1 MKTFHM
7 KKMYKKVT
15 AFILAITMIV
25 AYIQI
30 KAYAFDNNVSE
41 ITRNQAVSDATI
53 QSGLGVAKN
62 YGLFS
67 LDATSH
73 NDLECSVAAKY
84 ADLGADYNFSGNNTK
99 VYKNQLTVSKSFMI
113 NNQPQ
118 ANKNVTLRLYRMDSS
133 QSVLID
139 EMTQT
144 TDSNGNAKFVFD
156 GMKDSSSNKRYSF
169 IDGDY
174 QVKEVISENGVEKE
188 IIPDGSSYID
198 ENGNKIEVNADHSGL
213 IHLESGFQ
221 NVSQFGQVKNHSI
234 FKPRNGSIVVLENQ
248 DDWNAVDKE
257 AINQGKNN
265 YRNVPAGVTYYNNGE
280 VKIIK
285 AGTNGFQPIAWDQEF
300 DNLKTLSKNLAH
312 AQDSNDVQVYYYN
325 ADYLK
330 SVGSLNFD
338 TSKKWAVVNVE
349 VQDGQSTID
358 ITGDYTKNGNKL
370 DADFDNLETGVIW
383 NFYTVNNGDVQPYTG
398 KVTLANQNG
407 GIFLLPAGEFYHNGT
422 IGGKVIAAKYNHDNE
437 IHQKEKVVNVNN
449 SLSMSNNGAS
459 EKLEAKQTISGTKK
473 LIGKEL
479 QGNDFKFELQKYTD
493 SSYSTPDGEAVV
505 TTNNEKG
512 QFVFSDEDILTYT
525 EPGDYYYIVK
535 EVNDGK
541 NHVQYDSHTFKVS
554 IHVEKQDNALIAD
567 DPVVEGGKIE
577 FSNEFKFEGNASL
590 SLVGKK
596 VLNGKK
602 LENDEFTYGLQEY
615 KDSEYSTK
623 EGHEKEVTN
632 DQKGNIQ
639 VDLSYDEKDIG
650 KHYYQLKEKN
660 TKKKGIDYDQR
671 IYSIIVDVQYDES
684 KDQLVVSKT
693 ITVDGESVD
702 SITFENTYS
711 SNAATTFKG
720 HKILEGRDLNA
731 NEFNFVLQET
741 KSDYQTAIGESKTVS
756 NDSQGDFNFGK
767 ISYRDLTYGEKQIH
781 YYIIKEVNPVLQ
793 GTYQGVSYDQK
804 VYKIKVVVTD
814 QKDGT
819 ATVERTVENNDIQF
833 KNTYQAEG
841 STTLIIHKQ
850 LTGGTLKANMFKFKL
865 QQTDEKF
872 KKTVGN
878 NQTVTNSSLGQGQFV
893 IHFNQAGT
901 YYYTVSEVNNHKSNV
916 TYDSIVYQIKI
927 KTEDDGQGNIKE
939 VSRSISYVDEM
950 TKPTSEEKENLT
962 FKNAVGI
969 QVVGH
974 KKLINKK
981 LEEGMFT
988 FSISKIDY
996 DKNNNKYTVEK
1007 QLMTTTNDENGD
1019 FSFINFDEYHQ
1030 TGDYYYVVKEVNN
1043 KLSYIDYDK
1052 QEYIIH
1058 VSVENGDDGLEVS
1071 KEILK
1076 DNTSVDEMNFKNTYR
1091 GQGKVRIDGK
1101 KVLLDQG
1108 VSQVLSGGEFKFKIT
1123 RVNDEKGSLY
1133 KGEILDSI
1141 EKETVK
1147 NDQNG
1152 QFKFNIS
1159 YKDLDFSK
1167 KDSYTFYYQIDEES
1181 SGLTKDGVT
1190 YNKNN
1195 DAYIIEVT
1203 VSDQQ
1208 DGNYDVS
1215 YRIIDHDEMI
1225 FTNEYNASGE
1235 TQIIGTKSLKGKKL
1249 VDDEFTFELVEVD
1262 GIQGKEKENGRKL
1275 ETTNKE
1281 GQFIFDIQDIRKA
1294 GTTYYKVY
1302 EKADKKKTGI
1312 QYDETVYYVEAKA
1325 VFEDNQLKVTN
1336 TLYDQDGHQLD
1347 KNKGIEFE
1355 NEFKATGKIDLS
1367 GHKNFIDQD
1376 GQDVAFDAGDFKFKI
1391 EELDQDGATL
1401 KKDGYS
1407 ETVENDQDGNYHF
1420 KTIHYQKAGIYYYRV
1435 SEVRDNLEVTYD
1447 TTQYIVKVDVKAN
1460 DSKQFDISVD
1470 IVNGQNEHI
1479 DQDKLNFTNRLFEYK
1494 VALLSMGGIKTVSAG
1509 QSVIM
1514 DDGLFRFG
1522 LYEGNDNEQSNM
1534 IDTAKN
1540 DTVGAY
1546 SFDDVEI
1553 DQPGTYHYTIEEMNA
1568 GKEVAGIAYTNHQY
1582 HVEAVVNKDGKGGL
1596 NVDSVKVTNE
1606 NNQVVKDQ
1614 SVVVKTSQ
1622 DLSLTNQA
1630 VKSLKVNK
1638 VWNDQGHSDT
1648 IQPVT
1653 VHLVKNGKVVEGQSI
1668 VLSNDNQWSGSFD
1681 NLPIKDSQGNLN
1693 VYTVKEDKVDYY
1705 KTQYIQ
1711 NEDGSITITNT
1722 YIDPTAVDVQLV
1734 AKKNLVGGKVL
1745 SAGMYQ
1751 FDLLDGN
1758 NEVVETQTNDDQGNI
1773 YFNTLN
1779 FNQEGHYVYY
1789 IQEHVNDNDPFVE
1802 YDQSIYQVNIDVSRN
1817 GNNLQAE
1824 VEYLLDDKQVDDVTF
1839 NNIYHPLSLT
1849 VQKRSKDLSKDP
1861 LEGAVYGLYKVNEK
1875 GTDILIEK
1883 QTSNSEGYM
1892 TFMKAVPEYQY
1903 YFKEISAPNGH
1914 TVDEYKTKTF
1924 TIKWIRHKNGKIS
1937 YKLIYDG
1944 QKEDLEEEKQ
1954 EDSLNLYAQQSI
1966 ALLENEDTSV
1976 NLEAIGVADE
1986 VTKLNVTKVDN
1997 QGNYLTG
2004 AHLQILGKETYLRR
2018 YIDSMNL
2025 KFHKTGDT
2033 YKLTSVIDTA
2043 QNNKEVTT
2051 SGSNFFPLNDYSTE
2065 GTPNYFFGMRYDV
2078 EFAIGDYVGD
2088 LTYKFTGD
2096 DDMWVVLDNTNV
2108 IIDLGGIHAAATD
2121 SVDLWSKL
2129 GLTPGSLTEDQ
2140 KNQTHK
2146 LTILYMERGA
2156 GESNCQMEFTLP
2168 NAKVVDVI
2176 EKPKADLNLQ
2186 KVDENGNGLS
2196 DAVFKLENDSTKE
2209 ASRVKSTSDGNITFS
2224 GLKEGTYTLTEVSAP
2239 DGYLVSDDTWKVR
2252 VTVDSNNNAV
2262 AKLYLVKDDQEQEVA
2277 QTNGKYKIENKK
2289 VQEIIENSLQYDKT
2303 AKVKDWDE
2311 RTYDINITAKSLSTS
2326 SSVVQKEAVADIMMV
2341 LDISGSMLYNGNS
2354 NNPTDNGGFRTVG
2367 KYCDVK
2373 NSLDVNKVY
2382 YYDNTLTDVSY
2393 KHTNGNSYTYKNAKY
2408 PMIYINDTWKYY
2420 NGSSW
2425 VNVPDKIS
2433 GYYGNKKDNNTTIYT
2448 LDSGLTGLK
2457 EASSAFISATA
2468 ESSENSRIGVATFNA
2483 YGNNLSN
2490 LVNARDNKNSLK
2502 QTIASIY
2509 AAGGTSPQK
2518 GLSIAQT
2525 NLANS
2530 KRTDVPQYVILFT
2543 DGAPS
2548 EDTDKNDSKEIA
2560 RQLRESGITV
2570 YTVGLKLNDETSNWL
2585 SENIASTNCAFTA
2598 ANVDELK
2605 VIFAKIQQTISQNI
2619 DIKNANIFDVIDP
2632 RFQLVGNDGNVITD
2646 EALKQGEI
2654 EVTGTNGKVGM
2665 AYYDE
2670 VNNTQAIRWTDQTIP
2685 NVNTGEWNTTITV
2698 KARDKYIGGNNVPT
2712 NVSPDSKITT
2722 GFGEAV
2728 LPQPKVNVKVDIA
2741 TSNDDIWIN
2750 SGETVPVDDTNIG
2763 NSKVFDI
2770 GNVVNSKGNVVY
2782 KYNESTKEF
2791 EKITK
2796 GDLTIQWYTDDQCTS
2811 ETTKDKI
2818 SKVKPDGRTD
2828 FFLKVGYDGGS
2839 ATDESNTNT
2848 NGNKVGNSESNIGYA
2863 INDGKNGNDKECV
2876 TDFEN
2881 CKKNKSEYGIYR
2893 IHVKYTL
2900 PETGGTGIYWYMAG
2914 GMLLMMVAAVAIYRK
2929 RYYEYMNK

>member
-30 KAYAFDNNVSE
+30 KAYAFDNNVSK

-67 LDATSH
+67 LDAKSY

-133 QSVLID
+133 QSILID
-139 EMTQT
+139 VMTQT

-280 VKIIK
+280 VKVIK

-459 EKLEAKQTISGTKK
+459 EKLEAKQTIGGTKK

-512 QFVFSDEDILTYT
+512 QFVFSNVDILTYT
-525 EPGDYYYIVK
+525 EPGDYYYTVK
-535 EVNDGK
+535 EVNENQK
-541 NHVQYDSHTFKVS
+541 YIKYDDHTFKVS
-554 IHVEKQDNALIAD
+554 VHVEKQDDRLIAN
-567 DPVVEGGKIE
+567 DPVIEGGKIE

-671 IYSIIVDVQYDES
+671 IYNIIVDVQYDES

-693 ITVDGESVD
+693 MTINGQNVD

-865 QQTDEKF
+865 QQTDENF

-878 NQTVTNSSLGQGQFV
+878 SQTVTNSSLGQGQFV

-916 TYDSIVYQIKI
+916 TYDSVVYQIKI

-981 LEEGMFT
+981 IEEGMFT

-1007 QLMTTTNDENGD
+1007 QLMTTTNDKNGD

-1167 KDSYTFYYQIDEES
+1167 KDSYTFYYQIDEEN

-1215 YRIIDHDEMI
+1215 YRIIDHDEII

-1302 EKADKKKTGI
+1302 EKANKKKTGI

-1614 SVVVKTSQ
+1614 SVVVETSQ

-1722 YIDPTAVDVQLV
+1722 YINPTAVDVQLV

-1758 NEVVETQTNDDQGNI
+1758 NEVIETQTNDDQGNI

-1937 YKLIYDG
+1937 YQLIYDG

-2004 AHLQILGKETYLRR
+2004 AHLQILEKETGKVICDWVSTADTFSTLRELNVNTV
-2018 YIDSMNL
+2018 YILREVEAPTGYVKASDTEFKLDDYGIVTKISGDAQLVDDQTFNL
-2025 KFHKTGDT
+2025 YNSKQIKEKVVYKTNVTTVKTGD
-2033 YKLTSVIDTA
+2033 
-2043 QNNKEVTT
+2043 
-2051 SGSNFFPLNDYSTE
+2051 
-2065 GTPNYFFGMRYDV
+2065 
-2078 EFAIGDYVGD
+2078 
-2088 LTYKFTGD
+2088 
-2096 DDMWVVLDNTNV
+2096 NTNIV
-2108 IIDLGGIHAAATD
+2108 I
-2121 SVDLWSKL
+2121 
-2129 GLTPGSLTEDQ
+2129 
-2140 KNQTHK
+2140 
-2146 LTILYMERGA
+2146 
-2156 GESNCQMEFTLP
+2156 
-2168 NAKVVDVI
+2168 
-2176 EKPKADLNLQ
+2176 
-2186 KVDENGNGLS
+2186 
-2196 DAVFKLENDSTKE
+2196 
-2209 ASRVKSTSDGNITFS
+2209 
-2224 GLKEGTYTLTEVSAP
+2224 
-2239 DGYLVSDDTWKVR
+2239 
-2252 VTVDSNNNAV
+2252 
-2262 AKLYLVKDDQEQEVA
+2262 
-2277 QTNGKYKIENKK
+2277 
-2289 VQEIIENSLQYDKT
+2289 
-2303 AKVKDWDE
+2303 
-2311 RTYDINITAKSLSTS
+2311 
-2326 SSVVQKEAVADIMMV
+2326 
-2341 LDISGSMLYNGNS
+2341 
-2354 NNPTDNGGFRTVG
+2354 
-2367 KYCDVK
+2367 
-2373 NSLDVNKVY
+2373 
-2382 YYDNTLTDVSY
+2382 
-2393 KHTNGNSYTYKNAKY
+2393 
-2408 PMIYINDTWKYY
+2408 
-2420 NGSSW
+2420 
-2425 VNVPDKIS
+2425 
-2433 GYYGNKKDNNTTIYT
+2433 
-2448 LDSGLTGLK
+2448 
-2457 EASSAFISATA
+2457 
-2468 ESSENSRIGVATFNA
+2468 
-2483 YGNNLSN
+2483 
-2490 LVNARDNKNSLK
+2490 
-2502 QTIASIY
+2502 
-2509 AAGGTSPQK
+2509 
-2518 GLSIAQT
+2518 
-2525 NLANS
+2525 
-2530 KRTDVPQYVILFT
+2530 YVILLFI
-2543 DGAPS
+2543 S
-2548 EDTDKNDSKEIA
+2548 
-2560 RQLRESGITV
+2560 LV
-2570 YTVGLKLNDETSNWL
+2570 
-2585 SENIASTNCAFTA
+2585 C
-2598 ANVDELK
+2598 
-2605 VIFAKIQQTISQNI
+2605 IFI
-2619 DIKNANIFDVIDP
+2619 
-2632 RFQLVGNDGNVITD
+2632 
-2646 EALKQGEI
+2646 
-2654 EVTGTNGKVGM
+2654 
-2665 AYYDE
+2665 
-2670 VNNTQAIRWTDQTIP
+2670 
-2685 NVNTGEWNTTITV
+2685 
-2698 KARDKYIGGNNVPT
+2698 
-2712 NVSPDSKITT
+2712 
-2722 GFGEAV
+2722 
-2728 LPQPKVNVKVDIA
+2728 
-2741 TSNDDIWIN
+2741 
-2750 SGETVPVDDTNIG
+2750 
-2763 NSKVFDI
+2763 
-2770 GNVVNSKGNVVY
+2770 
-2782 KYNESTKEF
+2782 
-2791 EKITK
+2791 
-2796 GDLTIQWYTDDQCTS
+2796 
-2811 ETTKDKI
+2811 
-2818 SKVKPDGRTD
+2818 
-2828 FFLKVGYDGGS
+2828 FLK
-2839 ATDESNTNT
+2839 E
-2848 NGNKVGNSESNIGYA
+2848 
-2863 INDGKNGNDKECV
+2863 
-2876 TDFEN
+2876 
-2881 CKKNKSEYGIYR
+2881 
-2893 IHVKYTL
+2893 
-2900 PETGGTGIYWYMAG
+2900 
-2914 GMLLMMVAAVAIYRK
+2914 K
-2929 RYYEYMNK
+2929 RRE